1 MKKKAPTKRRVV
13 KKAKAKKTTTKRKA
27 ATVHTDKNSHNVK
40 ISIISGEI
48 AKGKTKLVENL
59 KHVYGKYAADL
70 VTAKTAKERN
80 HIKKQMQLAK
90 SQIKKIKS

>member
-1 MKKKAPTKRRVV
+1 MKKRAVKKRVV
-13 KKAKAKKTTTKRKA
+13 KRAKKTTTKRKA

-59 KHVYGKYAADL
+59 KSVYGKYSADL
-70 VTAKTAKERN
+70 LTAKTVKDRN
-80 HIKKQMQLAK
+80 HIKKQMQKIK
-90 SQIKKIKS
+90 SDIKKIKP